1 MKLNYNRITAFVT
14 IISITCFLL
23 LPQNNLF
30 ADSNI
35 EEVEIYLKN
44 GDKVSGK
51 LVSENQSQITIENQI
66 LGTVSIKK
74 EFVDKI
80 VNDEEVK
87 VAKIQEHKSK
97 LWQREISM
105 GLNKSSGNTENTHL
119 SSSLY
124 VNRKTDA
131 NEFTIKGDIFYS
143 SANKTMDA
151 QKWYSMIRYAYSFS
165 ERKWYNFYKLESDH
179 DRFANIDYR
188 IIPSLGIGY
197 WFSDIPDWK
206 AITEVGI
213 GLEHANF
220 KDDTKDS
227 NEAVLIPRAF
237 FEKKLFGKSRISQD
251 IIFYPSLTESGE
263 YRFYSETAFINPINE
278 KLSLRF
284 SFIDD
289 YNSKSTKDTKKND
302 ARLISSLSYSF

>member
-263 YRFYSETAFINPINE
+263 YRFYSET
-278 KLSLRF
+278 
-284 SFIDD
+284 
-289 YNSKSTKDTKKND
+289 
-302 ARLISSLSYSF
+302 